1 MKEIE
6 KFLLWLIAY
15 IGGVV
20 VGLVS
25 AFYHNLNSIWICG
38 LIGLV
43 SSVCF
48 QSCLSYFTNKKHKEC
63 EE

>member
-1 MKEIE
+1 MTEIK
-6 KFLLWLIAY
+6 KFLLWLIAH
-15 IGGVV
+15 IGGVA

-25 AFYHNLNSIWICG
+25 ALYHNPNSIWICA

-48 QSCLSYFTNKKHKEC
+48 QSCLSYFTNKKHKE
-63 EE
+63 